1 MLRVRVIHNRP
12 ELERK
17 MPIGQDPDLQIVKQV
32 QQGTMRAYDLLVLK
46 YQGRVMALISRFVSD
61 RSITEDIAQESF
73 LKAYRAIN
81 SFKGNSAFYT
91 WLYRISV
98 NTAKNYLAQQ
108 SRRTPYT
115 DVSMDDFDGSENF
128 KQLHNQTTPENS
140 MARDQLEKLLN
151 RAIAE
156 LPAELQQAFKFREFD
171 GLSYEEI
178 AEMMN
183 SPIGTVRSRI
193 FRAREQIEQKIK
205 M

>member
-1 MLRVRVIHNRP
+1 
-12 ELERK
+12 

-32 QQGTMRAYDLLVLK
+32 QQGNMRAYDLLVLK